1 MAEAFQSAIQYW
13 KEYIRDNETLSRKD
27 AKSMCDELSLPLLMR
42 LANYLT
48 MNQVGSTV
56 SYAVSYNINYSNYC
70 AASCPICAFYIPIAM
85 KGKRTDGYEL
95 TLDQVKF
102 ELNKAKQLMC
112 TEIHMVGGLNSD
124 LPLEYYEEIFKTVK
138 SVLPNVTLKALT
150 IPEIDF
156 ISRVTG
162 NSLREVIS
170 RFKEAGMDAH
180 TGGGAEIFDPEI
192 RRLITTQPKISGEEW
207 LADAKLIHLL
217 GVPGNSTI
225 TYGHIEKLEHIID
238 HIIRIRD
245 SQIEVPGFLSI
256 IPLKFSPGNTA
267 LQKSGTVSV
276 SASGELDLKVVALSR
291 ILAGK
296 ELRNV
301 GIYWVSLGKE
311 IAQIA
316 LNGGGN
322 DLVGTAF
329 SEKIFSATN
338 KREYTSIEELDHMI
352 TQINRTPVQRDT
364 FFSLKKRKNYY
375 ADLEKPAVKRP

>member
-156 ISRVTG
+156 ISKVTG

>member
-138 SVLPNVTLKALT
+138 SVLPSVTLKALT

-276 SASGELDLKVVALSR
+276 SSSGELDLKVVALSR